1 MKSKIKRFIAWLD
14 EKYPT
19 GEPDAQMRA
28 FSRDHYLSGYRQA
41 KPGRAFASRMADIA
55 ADCAFALLR

>member
-1 MKSKIKRFIAWLD
+1 MKAKIKRFIAWLD

-28 FSRDHYLSGYRQA
+28 FSRDHYLSGYRYA
-41 KPGRAFASRMADIA
+41 GGCIGWLKKR
-55 ADCAFALLR
+55 